1 MKRKD
6 KGITDEKLQDLTRAV
21 AKLVAITTTDLN
33 EIRASLEELSEDV
46 GVIGQRHD
54 GLAADVEELR
64 ALEPTFT
71 ISGTDIT
78 AAGPTLTDVFVAELD
93 AEAGDKPYELRET
106 KNLYVS
112 GGNPYAVARTLI
124 QAAQDEAI
132 DPTFLQLSVAW
143 EAGDEDEESY
153 FAGNIAAVV

>member
-1 MKRKD
+1 MKRN
-6 KGITDEKLQDLTRAV
+6 KGVDDQKLQDLTRAV
-21 AKLVAITTTDLN
+21 AKLVAITTTELN
-33 EIRASLEELSEDV
+33 ELREQVAVL
-46 GVIGQRHD
+46 GQRHD
-54 GLAADVEELR
+54 GLAADVEEVR

-71 ISGTDIT
+71 ITNDIT

-93 AEAGDKPYELRET
+93 VDANVKPYELRET

-112 GGNPYAVARTLI
+112 GENPYVVARDLI
-124 QAAQDEAI
+124 QAAQDSAL

-143 EAGDEDEESY
+143 EAGDEDEGSY